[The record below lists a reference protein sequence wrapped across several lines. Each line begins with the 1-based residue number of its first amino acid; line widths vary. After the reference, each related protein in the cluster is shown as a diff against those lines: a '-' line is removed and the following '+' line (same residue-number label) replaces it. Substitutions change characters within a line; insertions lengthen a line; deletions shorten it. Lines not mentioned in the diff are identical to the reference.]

1 LNESTRLGCRVD
13 SLKQWTA
20 DGATYSVAGM
30 DSAAAIRALT
40 GLRLAVGAGAWLAPR
55 ATGKAFLLA
64 PDDNPQSPYLARLFG
79 ARDAAL
85 AWGTLDSTG
94 EAQRRW
100 LVAGLAC
107 DVADTFAALAGGRRG
122 YLSTAQSVLL
132 AAPAV
137 SAVALGVIAL
147 QGSGEAPA

>member
-1 LNESTRLGCRVD
+1 
-13 SLKQWTA
+13 
-20 DGATYSVAGM
+20 M
-30 DSAAAIRALT
+30 DSAAAIRALA

-85 AWGTLDSTG
+85 AYGTLDSG
-94 EAQRRW
+94 GDAQRRW

-107 DVADTFAALAGGRRG
+107 DVADTLAAIAGGRKG
-122 YLSTAQSVLL
+122 YLSPVQSVLL

-137 SAVALGVIAL
+137 SAVAMGVIAL
-147 QGSGEAPA
+147 QGSDGDSA

>member
-1 LNESTRLGCRVD
+1 
-13 SLKQWTA
+13 
-20 DGATYSVAGM
+20 M
-30 DSAAAIRALT
+30 DSASAIRALA

-85 AWGTLDSTG
+85 AYGTLDSTG

-107 DVADTFAALAGGRRG
+107 DVADTFAAIAGGRGG
-122 YLSTAQSVLL
+122 YLTPFQSVLL

-137 SAVALGVIAL
+137 SAVALGVVAL
-147 QGSGEAPA
+147 QGASDGAA

>member
-1 LNESTRLGCRVD
+1 ME
-13 SLKQWTA
+13 
-20 DGATYSVAGM
+20 
-30 DSAAAIRALT
+30 SAAAIRALT
-40 GLRLAVGAGAWLAPR
+40 GLRIAVGVGAWVAPR

-85 AWGTLDSTG
+85 AYGTLDSSG

-107 DVADTFAALAGGRRG
+107 DVADTLAAVAGGRRG
-122 YLSTAQSVLL
+122 YLSPFQSVVL
-132 AAPAV
+132 AAPALLG
-137 SAVALGVIAL
+137 VALGAIAL
-147 QGSGEAPA
+147 QGDGAEPA